1 MESSYGAVT
10 KQIMESSYGAVTK
23 QIMESCYG
31 AVTSLVYRYAVI
43 GFRFGFL
50 TSKKPVRVPYRIKQ
64 YTRSLNHDF
73 NISSSCLA
81 GKNHALPQHLPN
93 PVHFLSIRRLYF
105 HSNAK
110 LWSSDKTNYG
120 VKLWFSDKTNYGVK
134 LWSSDKT
141 NYGVKLWSQVM
152 VQ

>member
-1 MESSYGAVT
+1 MESSYGAVTKQMMESSYGAVTKQIMESSYGAVT

-50 TSKKPVRVPYRIKQ
+50 TSKKPVHVPYRIKQ
-64 YTRSLNHDF
+64 YTRSWNHDF
-73 NISSSCLA
+73 NNISSSCLA

-110 LWSSDKTNYG
+110 LWSR
-120 VKLWFSDKTNYGVK
+120 
-134 LWSSDKT
+134 
-141 NYGVKLWSQVM
+141 VM
-152 VQ
+152 EQ